1 MQIRK
6 IDNLGRIVIP
16 IDIRKKLNVT
26 SNDELEI
33 YLQDNDII
41 IHKISQTS
49 FDLEENIR
57 KFIKCN
63 YGNEN
68 DQILIT
74 EKNLFEIS
82 NMLDNYVRKNM
93 GVRK

>member
-1 MQIRK
+1 MQIRR

-33 YLQDNDII
+33 YLRDNDII
-41 IHKISQTS
+41 IRKIPQTS

-68 DQILIT
+68 DRILIT

-82 NMLDNYVRKNM
+82 NILDNYVRKNM